1 MMNFHYGL
9 GTHFN
14 AWTEPTR
21 LKEVG
26 TRFTSGRI
34 DAQGIGPDQTRQYMD
49 DVVAAGMHPI
59 VIFDSVQQQ
68 EELPDGAWVEYQ
80 NEVNIGLGRPQPI
93 PVDVYRDGIMPRYE
107 VAKRKGQVLM
117 AGASANMEKRDI
129 NWHRDLNWAGLPED
143 IIAVTHH
150 YVPRD
155 QFHQAHRLNW
165 RPSTWTREYEVEQ
178 FRKAIGLTRRWV
190 ITEFGYGSGPNS
202 SLTPTEAAAQIRQE
216 WLFWQSY
223 DTCVGAWLYQIH
235 DSPIDD
241 HDFGLYYEDLTLK
254 HEIFATVPLREVYR
268 PHEEDVQMVADAVI
282 YRECFIPLENK
293 PGKFSAYVKPGDER
307 VVAADPAGNLYANPA
322 TSIGH
327 AFETFSLSKDGL
339 VALFDETGGPF
350 TIGIRVV

>member
-1 MMNFHYGL
+1 MNFHYGL
-9 GTHFN
+9 GTHFDG
-14 AWTEPTR
+14 WCDPKR
-21 LKEVG
+21 LAEVG

-34 DAQGIGPDQTRQYMD
+34 DAQSTKIPDTLRYMN
-49 DVVAAGMHPI
+49 DVVQAGMHPI
-59 VIFDSVQQQ
+59 VIFDTIEQQ
-68 EELPDGAWVEYQ
+68 EELPDGAWVEFQ

-93 PVDVYRDGIMPRYE
+93 PAAVYREGIMPRYE

-155 QFHQAHRLNW
+155 RFHQAHRLSW
-165 RPSTWTREYEVEQ
+165 DPTTWTRDYEVEQ
-178 FRKAIGLTRRWV
+178 FRKAIGLKRLWA

-202 SLTPTEAAAQIRQE
+202 SLTPAVAATQIRQE
-216 WLFWQSY
+216 WLFWQGY

-241 HDFGLYYEDLTLK
+241 HDFGLYYEDFKLK
-254 HEIFATVPLREVYR
+254 DEIFATVPLREVYR
-268 PHEEDVQMVADAVI
+268 PHEEDVQMIADAVV
-282 YRECFIPLENK
+282 YRECFIPLENR
-293 PGKFSAYVKPGDER
+293 PGKYSAYVKPGDER
-307 VVAADPAGNLYANPA
+307 VVAVDGNGNLYANPA
-322 TSIGH
+322 SNIGN
-327 AFETFSLSKDGL
+327 AFETFSLSADGM
-339 VALFDETGGPF
+339 VALFEESGPF

>member
-34 DAQGIGPDQTRQYMD
+34 DAQSIGPDQTRQYMD

-93 PVDVYRDGIMPRYE
+93 PVAVYREGIMPRYE

-117 AGASANMEKRDI
+117 AGASANMERRDI

-155 QFHQAHRLNW
+155 RFHQAHRLSW
-165 RPSTWTREYEVEQ
+165 DPTTWTRDYEVEQ
-178 FRKAIGLTRRWV
+178 FRKAIGLKRLWA

-202 SLTPTEAAAQIRQE
+202 SLTPAVAATQIRQE
-216 WLFWQSY
+216 WLFWQGY

-235 DSPIDD
+235 DSPVDD

-254 HEIFATVPLREVYR
+254 DEIFATVPLREVYR
-268 PHEEDVQMVADAVI
+268 PHEEDTTVSDATFVISRKDLIADPDDLRYLNVRFTQGGVEGKVSVQPNGTIEWRPMGSHGAFE
-282 YRECFIPLENK
+282 ECFIEGNKVVFPNIDGKRFAVPL
-293 PGKFSAYVKPGDER
+293 VD
-307 VVAADPAGNLYANPA
+307 
-322 TSIGH
+322 
-327 AFETFSLSKDGL
+327 
-339 VALFDETGGPF
+339 
-350 TIGIRVV
+350 